1 MEQRLLCIL
10 DECIF
15 PPPPSNSDGTNAP
28 LLRAAAEPPF
38 RNCPKTVLVML
49 PSPGFD
55 SYPAPEKPAQ
65 GVGLGGTRVRPVSR
79 HFLISGPYIS
89 AAARR
94 SGSARAGSRS
104 ATSAPDTMSICIDA
118 RRAQSA
124 DAAMMRFFS
133 PARDPAGSCPRD
145 GPVRCTRNAQVD
157 AATRLFQGDSLI
169 PLIQGQYF
177 HLETIT

>member
-10 DECIF
+10 DKCIF

-38 RNCPKTVLVML
+38 RNCPKTVMVML

-94 SGSARAGSRS
+94 SGSARTSSRS

-118 RRAQSA
+118 RRAQST
-124 DAAMMRFFS
+124 DAAMTRFFS
-133 PARDPAGSCPRD
+133 PARGWSRRIRRMSLKDFAWPATWAHVSGSA
-145 GPVRCTRNAQVD
+145 VRCCRGA
-157 AATRLFQGDSLI
+157 G
-169 PLIQGQYF
+169 
-177 HLETIT
+177 